1 MLDTTARKAS
11 DTRKAHRRARLG
23 GACHLAAIVL
33 RAALAP
39 AALLLVLTADVHG
52 QTQAPAGDAPATQ
65 QPASSDLVAVP
76 EPSEQ
81 AKAYY
86 RSGNVLWVLDTAWAL
101 ILPALLLWTGL
112 SARLR
117 DWARAAGRKWF
128 FIVAIYWV
136 LFTIAMTAIDLPRTY
151 YESFARQ
158 HAYGLSN
165 QTLGKWASDQFASL
179 GVTLVIGAL
188 FLWVPYLLLAKSPR
202 RWWIYTSALA
212 VPFIILIVLVQPV
225 WIDPLFNR
233 FGPMQDKVLEAQI
246 LALADRAGIEGS
258 RVFEVAKSEDTKT
271 LNAYVNGFGRTKRIV
286 LWDTIL
292 KALDRKQLLVVMGHE
307 MGHYVLNHVW
317 KLMGV
322 LAVTISLLLYAVHRL
337 ASTLIN
343 RFSGRFGFTSLAD
356 VASLPLILTLFTAVS
371 LVTDPV
377 TLATQ
382 RYFEHE
388 ADRFALEIT
397 HDNHAGATAFVIMQQ
412 ENLAVPRPGRLYTWF
427 RMSHP
432 PVGERIDFFNS
443 YRPWASGQALVY
455 GDRFK

>member
-1 MLDTTARKAS
+1 
-11 DTRKAHRRARLG
+11 
-23 GACHLAAIVL
+23 
-33 RAALAP
+33 
-39 AALLLVLTADVHG
+39 
-52 QTQAPAGDAPATQ
+52 
-65 QPASSDLVAVP
+65 
-76 EPSEQ
+76 
-81 AKAYY
+81 
-86 RSGNVLWVLDTAWAL
+86 VLDTAWTL

-128 FIVAIYWV
+128 FVVAIYWV

-151 YESFARQ
+151 YESFIRQ

-165 QTLGKWASDQFASL
+165 QTLGKWASDQLASL

-188 FLWVPYLLLAKSPR
+188 VLWVPYLLLAKSPR

-212 VPFIILIVLVQPV
+212 VPFIVLIVLVQPI

-246 LALADRAGIEGS
+246 LALADRAGIEGG

-292 KALDRKQLLVVMGHE
+292 KALDRRQLLVVMGHE
-307 MGHYVLNHVW
+307 MGHYVLDHIW
-317 KLMGV
+317 KLIGV
-322 LAVTISLLLYAVHRL
+322 LAVTICLLFYAVHRL
-337 ASTLIN
+337 ASTLID

-356 VASLPLILTLFTAVS
+356 VASLPLILMLFTAVS

-377 TLATQ
+377 ALATQ
-382 RYFEHE
+382 RHFEHE

-443 YRPWASGQALVY
+443 YRPWESGQPLVY
-455 GDRFK
+455 GNRFK